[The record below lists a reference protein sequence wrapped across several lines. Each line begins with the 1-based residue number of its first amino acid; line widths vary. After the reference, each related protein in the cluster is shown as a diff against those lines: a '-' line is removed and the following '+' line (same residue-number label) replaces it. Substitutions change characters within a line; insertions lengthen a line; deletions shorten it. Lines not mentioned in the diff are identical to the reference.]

1 MPPTRAI
8 SHYSHHTASSF
19 RKLTHSPLDRRRPIS
34 TYGYTQAK
42 ALVFAKHGEPKDV
55 LSLHTHSL
63 SPPHSTLLTLHT
75 LAAPL
80 NPADINQ
87 IQGTYPARP
96 TFTSTLGTPLP
107 TAVPGNE
114 ACFEVL
120 STGSGVK
127 SVQKGD
133 WVIAK
138 YTGLGTWR
146 THLQVEE
153 DRVLRVEKEGLR
165 AEQVGT
171 VGVNPVTAWRML
183 RDFVS
188 LKGEGEGKADWFVQ
202 NGANSGV
209 GRAAIQLGKKWGY
222 RCIAIVRD
230 RPGEEG
236 ENLRRELEELGATKV
251 VTETQLPT
259 REFADEVK
267 EWTQG
272 GADGQVRLGLNCV
285 GGKAATA
292 MARVLAPGAHMVT
305 YGAMS
310 RKAMEIP
317 AGLLIFK
324 NLVFDGFWVSK
335 WSDAH
340 PEEKERTVGELLE
353 MMRRGEFR
361 DTPTVEVP
369 WDWGTEREELVEAVQ
384 GTLEGYRKGKGV
396 FMFGDT

>member
-1 MPPTRAI
+1 MSQTSVLSALLRI
-8 SHYSHHTASSF
+8 TGCSLRKASKS
-19 RKLTHSPLDRRRPIS
+19 TLDRRRCIS
-34 TYGYTQAK
+34 MYGYTQAK
-42 ALVFAKHGEPKDV
+42 SLIYTKHGEPKDV

-63 SPPHSTLLTLHT
+63 SPPHSTLLTLRT

-87 IQGTYPARP
+87 IQGTYPSLP
-96 TFTSTLGTPLP
+96 PFTSLLGTPSP
-107 TAVPGNE
+107 SAVPGNE

-120 STGSGVK
+120 AAGSGAT
-127 SVQKGD
+127 SVRKGD

-138 YTGLGTWR
+138 HTGLGTWR
-146 THLQVEE
+146 THLQVDESE
-153 DRVLRVEKEGLR
+153 VLRVEKEGLKP
-165 AEQVGT
+165 AQAGT

-188 LKGEGEGKADWFVQ
+188 LDADAGDWFVQ

-209 GRAAIQLGKKWGY
+209 GRAAIQLGKRWG
-222 RCIAIVRD
+222 CKNIAIVRD

-236 ENLRRELEELGATKV
+236 EKLKRELEELGATKV
-251 VTETQLPT
+251 VSETEVLS
-259 REFADEVK
+259 RDFVDKVK
-267 EWTQG
+267 EWTNG
-272 GADGQVRLGLNCV
+272 GRESVRLALNCV
-285 GGKAATA
+285 GGKPATA
-292 MARVLAPGAHMVT
+292 MAKVLSPGAHMVT

-310 RKAMEIP
+310 KQPMQIP
-317 AGLLIFK
+317 AGMLIFK

-340 PEEKERTVGELLE
+340 PEEKEQVVGEVLD
-353 MMRRGEFR
+353 MIRKGEFQ

-369 WDWGTEREELVEAVQ
+369 WEWATGKEALADAVQ

-396 FMFGDT
+396 FVFGET